1 MVITLK
7 LNILW
12 LFCEG
17 FELLKNEVIFFMKC
31 ASNLLE
37 GKKRKEKKNH
47 SEYFI

>member
-7 LNILW
+7 FNILW

-17 FELLKNEVIFFMKC
+17 FELLKNEVIFFLKC

-37 GKKRKEKKNH
+37 GKNRKGKKNH
-47 SEYFI
+47 SECFI